1 MGVEAINFLLM
12 MVSGLL
18 ALALVKRNW
27 RPLVVVD
34 RAVCPSLPAAL
45 HPVVYPATGKNY
57 SGFDGSGR
65 YSAIAEMGR
74 RPAT

>member
-27 RPLVVVD
+27 RPLAVAVVLF
-34 RAVCPSLPAAL
+34 ALPFPL
-45 HPVVYPATGKNY
+45 RYIQWFTRNRKNY